1 MRASSTAPEARISPC
16 WVSVRSLHC
25 LVDAMIHSNAEG
37 PGEIVALTPGSSIKA
52 VDAPAPVR
60 DELEFWASDQTADDQ
75 TWTVCQTSA
84 HLINPQ

>member
-1 MRASSTAPEARISPC
+1 M
-16 WVSVRSLHC
+16 SVRSLHR

-52 VDAPAPVR
+52 VDTPAPVR

-84 HLINPQ
+84 HVINPQ